1 MLSLDAFLAIR
12 PDYKH
17 ARLVK
22 CSRLGVLMRLYA
34 RVCHQLG
41 GAHPWLRDRM
51 VHEIAGVL
59 NCREVWVR
67 VHYDILAEGVLLLHN
82 HTIHPDGLDVGIRR
96 FGDLVNE
103 SGIFHRLPTRNAELR
118 AQCMMC
124 HH

>member
-1 MLSLDAFLAIR
+1 
-12 PDYKH
+12 
-17 ARLVK
+17 
-22 CSRLGVLMRLYA
+22 
-34 RVCHQLG
+34 
-41 GAHPWLRDRM
+41 M

-59 NCREVWVR
+59 NCRYVWVR
-67 VHYDILAEGVLLLHN
+67 VHYDILAERVLLLHY
-82 HTIHPDGLDVGIRR
+82 HAIHPDGLDVGIRR